1 MMNLPTTFPTIKA
14 KAIFLTTGM
23 LLLGAYGGYA
33 QSNTLQPFP
42 LSSISLGASPFRQAQ
57 ETDKQYMLAL
67 DLDRLLAPYLREA
80 GLPSKAL
87 PYGNWENTGLDGH
100 IGGHYLSALSHMYAA
115 TGNAEIGRRLQY
127 MIDVLA
133 LCQQKGGDGYVGGVP
148 GGREVWQEVAQGRI
162 DAGSFPLNKKWVPW
176 YNLHKLYA
184 GLVDAYLLTGNV
196 IAKIF

>member
-1 MMNLPTTFPTIKA
+1 MNLPTTFPTIKA
-14 KAIFLTTGM
+14 KAIFLATGM
-23 LLLGAYGGYA
+23 LLPGAYGGYA

-100 IGGHYLSALSHMYAA
+100 IGGHFLSALSHMYAA

-148 GGREVWQEVAQGRI
+148 GGR
-162 DAGSFPLNKKWVPW
+162 K
-176 YNLHKLYA
+176 
-184 GLVDAYLLTGNV
+184 
-196 IAKIF
+196 